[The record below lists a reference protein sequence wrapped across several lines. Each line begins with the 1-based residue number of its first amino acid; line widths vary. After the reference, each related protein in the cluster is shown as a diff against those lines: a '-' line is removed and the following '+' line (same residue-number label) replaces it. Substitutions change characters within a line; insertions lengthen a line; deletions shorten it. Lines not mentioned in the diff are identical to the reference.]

1 MTTELKRIIDQVSKD
16 KGFDRDFLIRTI
28 EEAIRS
34 AARKKYG
41 QQADIEVAYN
51 EETGEVDVYLFKTVV
66 EKLSNPV
73 TEITLNDARKLDN
86 EVELGDSIGVKLDTS
101 EFGRI
106 AAQAAKQVILG
117 RLKEAEREVIYE
129 EFKGRKGE
137 VVNGIVQR
145 LDKEGVIVNLGKTEA
160 LLPWDEII
168 PNKDNFKRGDRL
180 RAYIFDVKKESK
192 GPQIILTRTHP
203 AFLVALFTLEVPEI
217 AEGVVKIINAA
228 REPGSRAKIAVTSQN
243 SDVDPVGACVGI
255 RGVRVQNVVREL
267 KGEKIDIVPWDPDPV
282 KFVCNALAPAKVLR
296 VILDKE
302 DQRMEII
309 VPDDQLS
316 LAIGR
321 QGQNVRLASKL
332 TGWRLDVRSK
342 TRYEEMQKIKYET
355 LLKVEGMTKEIA
367 DVLTQNEISSAEE
380 LAQATVEE
388 LKEIGLDGKQAQALI
403 AAAQHFMTLPEDK
416 DTEQKAEIIGEST
429 TEG

>member
-1 MTTELKRIIDQVSKD
+1 MTTQLKRIIDQVSKD
-16 KGFDRDFLIRTI
+16 RGFDRNFLIRTI

-41 QQADIEVAYN
+41 QQADVDVAYN
-51 EETGEVDVYLFKTVV
+51 EETGEVEVYLFKTVV
-66 EKLSNPV
+66 EDLSNPV
-73 TEITLNDARKLDN
+73 TEITLSEAQKLDS

-106 AAQAAKQVILG
+106 AAQAAKQVILQ
-117 RLKEAEREVIYE
+117 RMKEAEREVIYE
-129 EFKGRKGE
+129 EFKDRKGE

-145 LDKEGVIVNLGKTEA
+145 LDKEGVIVNLGKTES

-180 RAYIFDVKKESK
+180 RAYILDVKKESR

-228 REPGSRAKIAVTSQN
+228 REPGNRAKIAVTSQN
-243 SDVDPVGACVGI
+243 TDVDPVGACVGI

-267 KGEKIDIVPWDPDPV
+267 KGEKIDIVPWDPDPA

-296 VILDKE
+296 VVLDKDE
-302 DQRMEII
+302 QSMEIV

-316 LAIGR
+316 LAIGK

-342 TRYEEMQKIKYET
+342 TRYEEMQRLRYET
-355 LLKVEGMTKEIA
+355 LLKVEGMTEEMA
-367 DVLTQNEISSAEE
+367 DMLSQNGIGSAEE
-380 LAQATVEE
+380 LAQATVDE
-388 LKEIGLDGKQAQALI
+388 LEEIGLNEKQAQALI
-403 AAAQHFMTLPEDK
+403 AAAQRFMSLPK
-416 DTEQKAEIIGEST
+416 DTGEVETGGET
-429 TEG
+429 TVEG